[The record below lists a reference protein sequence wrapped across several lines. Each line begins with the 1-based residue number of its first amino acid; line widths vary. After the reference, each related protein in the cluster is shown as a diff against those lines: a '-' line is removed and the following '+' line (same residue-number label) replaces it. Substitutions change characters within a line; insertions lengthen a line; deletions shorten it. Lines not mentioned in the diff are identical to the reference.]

1 MNFGKENFYNNEE
14 DKSKIDKLY
23 SKFISPKDIENTI
36 NQTINKMKNLK
47 NNHEDFAFINL
58 KLKNIIEEQEK
69 IAKDI
74 IDNNEI
80 LNNLKENIDNNVL
93 LMKKNLDFLNKK
105 IK

>member
-36 NQTINKMKNLK
+36 NQTINKMENLK